1 MSYRIGTLLSLCL
14 CIILSVALVEAVLY
28 STTPTGDPL
37 ENHISKSGLG
47 DVRIVLFTNFGRRYS
62 NVFAL
67 FALKGLGLL
76 RNIGNYSDLPLN

>member
-1 MSYRIGTLLSLCL
+1 MSYRLGTLLSLCL

-47 DVRIVLFTNFGRRYS
+47 DVRIVLFTNS
-62 NVFAL
+62 
-67 FALKGLGLL
+67 GLS
-76 RNIGNYSDLPLN
+76 RPEIFQCICVVCS